1 MRVLALLLLLLA
13 APLAA
18 QQVPAPASS
27 PAPSFTPALAAETL
41 EAVRAASAEG
51 LDPSDYG
58 EARLAAALAGTD
70 AAAID
75 AAARASWLALARDY
89 AAGRTPEAARRG
101 WRGPGPRADE
111 AFLAGRLSAALAA
124 ASPRAHLEGLLPT
137 HPDYAA
143 LRAALAAA
151 TAADRPLIRA
161 NLDRWRWFPR
171 QPGERYLL
179 VNIPAFELKL
189 VEGGQTLATHRVIV
203 GKPATPT
210 LSFSTVA
217 TGVILN
223 PKWVV
228 PRSIIAES
236 VGALIARSPAAAR
249 ARGYRW
255 TGSGPTLSVVQ
266 GPGPTNSLG
275 QVKLDMPNPHSI
287 FIHDTPA
294 RALFDRQSRAFSH
307 GCIRTDKALDLAARL
322 LADVPGLSRPALDS
336 MVATGQTQRVALS
349 RQVPVH
355 IVYLTA
361 TPGPGGTI
369 RRLPDLYGRDAAVIS
384 ALGPG
389 PALRTSERTAEAG
402 AEAGCYAEMP
412 NRPA

>member
-1 MRVLALLLLLLA
+1 MRLLALLLLLLA
-13 APLAA
+13 APAAA
-18 QQVPAPASS
+18 QPAPA
-27 PAPSFTPALAAETL
+27 FTPALAAETL
-41 EAVRAASAEG
+41 AAVRAAADEG
-51 LDPSDYG
+51 LDPADYG
-58 EARLAAALAGTD
+58 EARLAAALA
-70 AAAID
+70 AAEPA
-75 AAARASWLALARDY
+75 ALEGAARASWLALARDY

-101 WRGPGPRADE
+101 WRGPGPRADD
-111 AFLAGRLSAALAA
+111 AFLAERLAAALAA
-124 ASPRAHLEGLLPT
+124 GAPRAHLEALLPA

-143 LRAALAAA
+143 LRAALATAS
-151 TAADRPLIRA
+151 AADRPLIRA

-171 QPGERYLL
+171 HPGERHIL
-179 VNIPAFELKL
+179 VNIPAFELLL
-189 VEGGQTLATHRVIV
+189 VDGGRPVATHRVIV

-210 LSFSTVA
+210 PAFSTVA

-223 PKWVV
+223 PEWVV

-236 VGALIARSPAAAR
+236 VGALIARSPATAR

-266 GPGPTNSLG
+266 GPGPGNSLG
-275 QVKLDMPNPHSI
+275 QMKLDMPNPHSI

-294 RALFDRQSRAFSH
+294 RALFQRSGRAFSH
-307 GCIRTDKALDLAARL
+307 GCIRTDRALDLAASL
-322 LADVPGLSRPALDS
+322 LADVPGQSRAALDAT
-336 MVATGQTQRVALS
+336 VAAGKTARIALA

-355 IVYLTA
+355 IVYHTA
-361 TPGPGGTI
+361 VPGPDGRI

-384 ALGPG
+384 ALGAG
-389 PALRTSERTAEAG
+389 PAPRTAEQAAG